1 MSILRHLFVALLYAL
16 IATAVAVV
24 LPFLMP
30 SIGLP
35 VALIAGAV
43 VLVGFGLMHE
53 SFARQDDHRRL
64 ADRSSSRACGMVL
77 ALTGWMRRRGEFKSI
92 APDET
97 RSFGPMSHL
106 APRV

>member
-24 LPFLMP
+24 LPVLMAA
-30 SIGLP
+30 IAVP

-43 VLVGFGLMHE
+43 VLIGFGLMHE

-64 ADRSSSRACGMVL
+64 ADEVHDLRIGHSDVMRD
-77 ALTGWMRRRGEFKSI
+77 LTDAR
-92 APDET
+92 
-97 RSFGPMSHL
+97 
-106 APRV
+106 

>member
-24 LPFLMP
+24 LPVLMAA
-30 SIGLP
+30 IAVP

-43 VLVGFGLMHE
+43 VLIGFGLMHE

-64 ADRSSSRACGMVL
+64 ADEVHDLRIGHSDVMRE
-77 ALTGWMRRRGEFKSI
+77 LTDAR
-92 APDET
+92 
-97 RSFGPMSHL
+97 
-106 APRV
+106 